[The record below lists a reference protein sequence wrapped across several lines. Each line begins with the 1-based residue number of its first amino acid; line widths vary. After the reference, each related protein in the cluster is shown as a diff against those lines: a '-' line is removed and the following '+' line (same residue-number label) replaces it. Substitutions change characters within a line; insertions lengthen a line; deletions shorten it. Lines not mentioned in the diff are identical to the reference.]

1 MMSPSRS
8 LCWLASAGC
17 IQAELSQVILVSG
30 LGSSCSQPSFAK
42 RPSQTFGSGRKMIS
56 RPGAGAADAGG
67 SAPEGVAAGW
77 LGAAGAVAAAAGA
90 AAAGAGV
97 AAAAVVVA

>member
-30 LGSSCSQPSFAK
+30 LGSSCSQPLFAK

-56 RPGAGAADAGG
+56 RPGAGAAEPGG
-67 SAPEGVAAGW
+67 SAPDGVAAGW
-77 LGAAGAVAAAAGA
+77 LGATGAVAAAVGA

-97 AAAAVVVA
+97 AAAAV